1 MFSPDGH
8 WLAYTSDESGRNEVY
23 VQPYPGPG
31 GKRQI
36 STEGGGEPVWAKNG
50 KELFYRE
57 GNKMMAVEITTQ
69 PTFRA
74 GTPTLVFEGQ
84 YFRDI
89 VPSEANYDITP
100 DGRRF
105 LMIKE
110 SEQEGGPRQIN
121 VVLNWFEEL
130 KRLVPT
136 KQN

>member
-8 WLAYTSDESGRNEVY
+8 WLAYISNESGRWEVY

-36 STEGGGEPVWAKNG
+36 STEGGDEPVWAKNG

-57 GNKMMAVEITTQ
+57 GNKMMAAEITPQ

-100 DGRRF
+100 DGQRF
-105 LMIKE
+105 LMIQTG
-110 SEQEGGPRQIN
+110 EQEAATKIN

-136 KQN
+136 EQN